1 MTFSLSDVHERW
13 MNLLKDSAR
22 DKDDLTLSV
31 VRTLGAFLSPDSSPT
46 PRNAVSLLW
55 EYDQDFP
62 LYESTSRLS
71 AQAKRGLLDCLDWMY
86 EKYRIPYEPDSNDSE
101 QLIALAIELHVGA
114 ARAFRIKQA
123 DDGQLSEEF
132 VKSLNAIERTMKRI
146 KIALNAIEGQSHIG
160 NPTIATSAET
170 IWAIVQL
177 ELSRVSKLYG
187 NYADAIHYLNLASSS
202 YISAL
207 DDCSDDPWSDD
218 GTWRREDNAWVKA
231 LKSAYAAVGDEL
243 IAWKIA
249 INHKLTPLHMPLAE
263 AASLFTSLKHSPSDD
278 LDWKQVTQDCAGLA
292 YLPQLEWEVF
302 SGVENQETIEDDEGF
317 DVPWSEFWRH
327 AEAWASAQLSPSEYR
342 KMRDQDEEDAAE
354 RRLENYFFGD
364 DWLKM
369 PQRAQRALVT
379 ADIAWNSKEEGR
391 LEAIFNELRIA
402 TEEMCNQYI
411 WRPLGNLKSGEWFP
425 EMDAFEQRRQEIE
438 DKNRDPNIRDFIWAC
453 QQELFEKFL
462 SLREIGCKEIK
473 FLTQDLPTI
482 SRRLMD
488 TRRNLGEHELD
499 KVAQRD
505 AVEEVF
511 RKFLGIGQ
519 PGILP
524 QLARIGRKL
533 QTSGK

>member
-31 VRTLGAFLSPDSSPT
+31 VRVLGAFLSPDSPPT
-46 PRNAVSLLW
+46 PRDAVSLLW

-86 EKYRIPYEPDSNDSE
+86 EKYRVPYEPDSDDSE
-101 QLIALAIELHVGA
+101 QLIDLAIELHVGA
-114 ARAFRIKQA
+114 ARAFRIKLA

-132 VKSLNAIERTMKRI
+132 IKSLNTIERTMKRM

-187 NYADAIHYLNLASSS
+187 NYADAIHYLDQASSS

-207 DDCSDDPWSDD
+207 DVCSDDPWNDD

-231 LKSAYAAVGDEL
+231 LKSTYAAVGDEL

-317 DVPWSEFWRH
+317 DVSWSEFWGH
-327 AEAWASAQLSPSEYR
+327 AQAWASAQLSHRGYWE
-342 KMRDQDEEDAAE
+342 MRDQDEKDAAE
-354 RRLENYFFGD
+354 RRLRNYFFGNSWSFLPD
-364 DWLKM
+364 
-369 PQRAQRALVT
+369 RAQEALIT
-379 ADIAWNSKEEGR
+379 ADSNWNSRERIRQG
-391 LEAIFNELRIA
+391 AILNELIRA
-402 TEEMCNQYI
+402 SEEMC
-411 WRPLGNLKSGEWFP
+411 
-425 EMDAFEQRRQEIE
+425 DH
-438 DKNRDPNIRDFIWAC
+438 FIWHPLISEGTTSSDILDIEAKVAKSKYRSDLGVREYIKIC
-453 QQELFEKFL
+453 RAP
-462 SLREIGCKEIK
+462 SLRSASKHKLPDKDVQFLTKRLPTALERLADTRNIPEHEIGAS
-473 FLTQDLPTI
+473 LP
-482 SRRLMD
+482 RD
-488 TRRNLGEHELD
+488 TLASFFNS
-499 KVAQRD
+499 
-505 AVEEVF
+505 
-511 RKFLGIGQ
+511 FLGIGQ